1 MWRTSMCFAGND
13 KMKNQSAIRELIIS
27 AMQDACLP
35 YLAKVLA
42 RLPDD
47 RHSHIQGLFETHMA
61 FLADYCLAGYGG
73 RGSLTAAFICGLHK
87 ALFPENYRQILM
99 TTPEGEVYMVPG
111 EYKRFP
117 NGGDSNLY
125 PNQYNVCIAPED
137 VSESMAKVVNILNT
151 ALLSAADKQQK
162 RDAILCFVVDFLM
175 IHPFDDANGRVAYML
190 ADVLAIMESLPPF
203 SFHHIKSK
211 DLLALYGAIESTR
224 VAGVLAPLYEVIERY
239 NPAAL
244 A

>member
-1 MWRTSMCFAGND
+1 M
-13 KMKNQSAIRELIIS
+13 RELII
-27 AMQDACLP
+27 AAVRDACLP

-42 RLPDD
+42 SMSDD
-47 RHSHIQGLFETHMA
+47 KHSHIQGLFETHMA
-61 FLADYCLAGYGG
+61 FLADYCIAGYGG
-73 RGSLTAAFICGLHK
+73 RGKLTEAFICGLHK
-87 ALFPENYRQILM
+87 ALFPKNYRQILM
-99 TTPEGEVYMVPG
+99 TLPEGEVIYMVPG

-125 PNQYNVCIAPED
+125 PNQFNVCIAPED
-137 VSESMAKVVNILNT
+137 VPESMAKVVNILN
-151 ALLSAADKQQK
+151 AALSAATDERQI

-190 ADVLAIMESLPPF
+190 ADVLVIMESLPPF
-203 SFHHIKSK
+203 SFHSIKSK
-211 DLLALYGAIESTR
+211 DLPALYRALE
-224 VAGVLAPLYEVIERY
+224 LACERRDLTPLYAVIKRY